1 MRAVMP
7 SGSTRTR
14 DGVISRAASIV
25 TLEPR
30 EVPCGPWSL
39 AVAQGVPAQPSRG
52 VDEASAAPWKDAVLD
67 PHELAD
73 GEHNPGGL
81 ARTALDGQKV
91 GHVHH

>member
-1 MRAVMP
+1 
-7 SGSTRTR
+7 
-14 DGVISRAASIV
+14 
-25 TLEPR
+25 
-30 EVPCGPWSL
+30 
-39 AVAQGVPAQPSRG
+39 